1 MIRKNTN
8 TISLTTKPKGF
19 IGKFVLFFLW
29 IFTLLPN
36 SFSAANSKEAS
47 DEIIADSSYTIT
59 IPKSENKVLHISEG
73 TTVYGME
80 NISLPSSTDNP
91 IINKEKKLKPKIKK
105 QNYLA
110 KTEEKKQVVQKR
122 IQKVIVKT
130 CISKNSKDSF
140 DISKKHFNEGTV
152 NTNLQFKISIITE
165 TLRLDTHYH
174 GNTNS
179 SYTYSNFLKGGLA
192 VSYYFTRPP
201 PCLA

>member
-8 TISLTTKPKGF
+8 IISLSTKPKGF
-19 IGKFVLFFLW
+19 IGKFVLFLLW
-29 IFTLLPN
+29 ILTLLPN
-36 SFSAANSKEAS
+36 SFSAAISKGAS

-59 IPKSENKVLHISEG
+59 IPKSENNVLHISEG
-73 TTVYGME
+73 TTIYGME
-80 NISLPSSTDNP
+80 NISLPSSADNP
-91 IINKEKKLKPKIKK
+91 VINKEKKVKPKIKK
-105 QNYLA
+105 NYLA
-110 KTEEKKQVVQKR
+110 KTEEKKPIVEKR

-152 NTNLQFKISIITE
+152 NTNLQLKISIITE
-165 TLRLDTHYH
+165 TLRLETHYH

-201 PCLA
+201 PFLA